1 MPPAEGSREKV
12 SPPRNRAM
20 NRARAESLR
29 IGLVLSINRLGGGIA
44 MGSPNLVI
52 YLIEGEGLVEQFP
65 SKDRYK
71 DKAFGAT

>member
-1 MPPAEGSREKV
+1 
-12 SPPRNRAM
+12 
-20 NRARAESLR
+20 
-29 IGLVLSINRLGGGIA
+29 

-52 YLIEGEGLVEQFP
+52 YLIEGEGLAEQFP